1 MKIGPSLDVPTVA
14 DAATGAAARPAQTA
28 AGRPAAAAAA
38 TTEQVAFSAAAKQM
52 GALDSTPDF
61 DQAKVDAIRDAI
73 REGRFTVNPGAIA
86 DKLISDAAALLGPRA
101 S

>member
-14 DAATGAAARPAQTA
+14 DAAAGATARPAQAA
-28 AGRPAAAAAA
+28 AGRPATAAAA
-38 TTEQVAFSAAAKQM
+38 TEQVAFSAAGQQM
-52 GALDSTPDF
+52 GALGGTPDF
-61 DQAKVDAIRDAI
+61 DQAKVDTIRDAI

-101 S
+101 G